1 LVVDVPTLAEVGL
14 RLVVETVEGLAG
26 APEVGVDGPVDEAV
40 TTDAGAAVVELV
52 EVVESVG
59 MPLVV
64 VGRVL
69 G

>member
-14 RLVVETVEGLAG
+14 KLVVETPDELAG
-26 APEVGVDGPVDEAV
+26 APEVGVDGPVEEAV
-40 TTDAGAAVVELV
+40 TTEAGGAVVELV

-59 MPLVV
+59 MPFVV